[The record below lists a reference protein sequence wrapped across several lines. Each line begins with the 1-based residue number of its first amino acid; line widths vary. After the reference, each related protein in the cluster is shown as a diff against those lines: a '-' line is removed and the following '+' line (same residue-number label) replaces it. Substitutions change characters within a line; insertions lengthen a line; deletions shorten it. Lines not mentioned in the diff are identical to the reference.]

1 MINLIIRLKYA
12 IISDIHGNLEAL
24 ESVIAEIEKKGVD
37 TILCLGDVVGYGPNP
52 NECVDIIRK
61 RAEVILA
68 GNHDYAPIGKLDV
81 SYFNPWA
88 RSAIEWT
95 ADHLTQSSVDFLI
108 ELPLKIDLDG
118 FTIVHATP
126 QNPEEWNYINTI
138 GDAALNFPEFNS
150 QICFIGHS
158 HVPMAIYVT
167 ENNEHRVSKKNPL
180 KIKKSRRY
188 IINVGSVGQPRD
200 LNPKASFS
208 IYDNKTNVYENFR
221 VGYAVAE
228 TQRKIRET
236 QLPEFLA
243 ERLAAGQ

>member
-1 MINLIIRLKYA
+1 M
-12 IISDIHGNLEAL
+12 
-24 ESVIAEIEKKGVD
+24 V
-37 TILCLGDVVGYGPNP
+37 
-52 NECVDIIRK
+52 
-61 RAEVILA
+61 
-68 GNHDYAPIGKLDV
+68 
-81 SYFNPWA
+81 
-88 RSAIEWT
+88 
-95 ADHLTQSSVDFLI
+95 
-108 ELPLKIDLDG
+108 
-118 FTIVHATP
+118 
-126 QNPEEWNYINTI
+126 
-138 GDAALNFPEFNS
+138 
-150 QICFIGHS
+150 
-158 HVPMAIYVT
+158 IYVT

-243 ERLAAGQ
+243 ERLAVGQ